1 MYICTNLKIKIWLL
15 IHIVHEK
22 IVICSEKKIFFKNN
36 FYLHLH
42 VKKSCINFLHC
53 FVLFLKLFILMEAV
67 YVRYI
72 LYTVYLG
79 IFRGD
84 LIFAFFGITFKS
96 QHIQYAEIISSN
108 VWQKKFLNRKKWL
121 TQIKIGTHFL
131 LFCKFCDTRKK
142 RYTVCFKTY
151 NCHDR

>member
-1 MYICTNLKIKIWLL
+1 MRKRY
-15 IHIVHEK
+15 
-22 IVICSEKKIFFKNN
+22 FFKII
-36 FYLHLH
+36 FICIYMS
-42 VKKSCINFLHC
+42 KKSCINFLHC

-67 YVRYI
+67 YIRYI

-84 LIFAFFGITFKS
+84 LIFSFFGITFKS

-108 VWQKKFLNRKKWL
+108 VWQKKLLNRKKWL

-131 LFCKFCDTRKK
+131 LFCKFCDMRKK
-142 RYTVCFKTY
+142 DIRYALKLIIVMIHVDKNTPKLFNINPLQKEPLSLF
-151 NCHDR
+151 